1 MANEDIV
8 LEIIAQTLGRKSVNT
23 GCTIDFLDLNR
34 YDNAQKLAQILN
46 EEFGLLLTCRWIQ
59 KAKNLKEIVSFVT
72 ENGNL
77 REDTPQI
84 SRIQHPHFL

>member
-34 YDNAQKLAQILN
+34 YDNAQKLAQTLN

-72 ENGNL
+72 ENGN
-77 REDTPQI
+77 
-84 SRIQHPHFL
+84 